1 MKYKMPRQVA
11 ETLLTVAVWVT
22 VAALAATIFVLGAAI
37 VNAGP
42 LADRYDTLAEAGM
55 LDYSHN
61 GLVAVEPAEV
71 TVDVLVGL
79 VEAGKVDIEQVDDT
93 VWVVRMPID
102 DDRGAIWHAVVF
114 GETEEDELQ
123 AAIYVIGHE
132 LPAQPA

>member
-42 LADRYDTLAEAGM
+42 LADRYDTLAERG
-55 LDYSHN
+55 LIDHSHN
-61 GLVAVEPAEV
+61 GIVAVEPAEV
-71 TVDVLVGL
+71 TVDVLIDL
-79 VEAGKVDIEQVDDT
+79 AQAGKVDIEQVDDAL
-93 VWVVRMPID
+93 WVVRMPID
-102 DDRGAIWHAVVF
+102 DDLGAIWHAVVF
-114 GETEEDELQ
+114 GENEDGELQ

-132 LPAQPA
+132 LPGQPA